1 MSIGEICNR
10 MVVFVKKNDS
20 IREAAVIMR
29 KYHVGDVVVIEERED
44 ERFPI
49 GILTDR
55 DIVIQL
61 TAEDVDIEAVTV
73 GDVMSFDL
81 ITAREDDDIM
91 DTIKKMRSKGIRRIP
106 VVNNQGVL
114 QGILTFDD
122 LVELLSEQLMDL
134 TKLITGG
141 RNREYHKR
149 P

>member
-10 MVVFVKKNDS
+10 MVVFVEKNDS

-44 ERFPI
+44 DRYPI

-55 DIVIQL
+55 DIVIQI
-61 TAEDVDIEAVTV
+61 TAEDVDLDAVTV

-81 ITAREDDDIM
+81 ITAREDDDIL
-91 DTIKKMRSKGIRRIP
+91 DTIKKMRNKGIRRIP
-106 VVNNQGVL
+106 VVNDRGVL

-122 LVELLSEQLMDL
+122 FVELLSEQLMDL

-141 RNREYHKR
+141 RNQEFQKR

>member
-1 MSIGEICNR
+1 
-10 MVVFVKKNDS
+10 MVVFVEKNDS

-44 ERFPI
+44 DRYPI

-55 DIVIQL
+55 DIVIQI
-61 TAEDVDIEAVTV
+61 TAEDVDLDAVTV

-81 ITAREDDDIM
+81 ITAREDDDIL
-91 DTIKKMRSKGIRRIP
+91 DTIKKMRNKGIRRIP
-106 VVNNQGVL
+106 VVNDRGVL

-122 LVELLSEQLMDL
+122 FVELLSEQLMDL

-141 RNREYHKR
+141 RNQEFQKR